1 MEKNKI
7 EYACTV
13 MISGKIEKVS
23 ELFLQHMIMSKT
35 KEVNTSFEFEYPVN
49 ETTKLMMKETIE
61 SNNLPDDI
69 ILIYEISGVYNR
81 CVNIFEVVGKN
92 VKYTMECEFVF
103 DHPNTVAK
111 ETFIES
117 SQNQIEH
124 FKNIVENNE

>member
-13 MISGKIEKVS
+13 MILAEIEKVS

-35 KEVNTSFEFEYPVN
+35 KETNKVFEFEYDVN
-49 ETTKLMMKETIE
+49 DATKLMMKETIE

-69 ILIYEISGVYNR
+69 TLIYEISSVYNR

-92 VKYTMECEFVF
+92 VKYTMECEFVLE
-103 DHPNTVAK
+103 HPNSVAK
-111 ETFIES
+111 KTFIES

-124 FKNIVENNE
+124 FKNIVENN